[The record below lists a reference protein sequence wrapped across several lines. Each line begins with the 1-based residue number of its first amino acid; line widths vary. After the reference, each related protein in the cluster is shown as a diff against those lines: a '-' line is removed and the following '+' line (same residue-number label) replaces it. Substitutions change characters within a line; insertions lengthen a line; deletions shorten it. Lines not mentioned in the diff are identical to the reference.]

1 MPPPANWLIFQ
12 SDNHA
17 RRFAGCY
24 GHPAVRTPAIDRIGA
39 RGARFANAYTASPL
53 CCPARAAIATG
64 RFPHQTGFWDN
75 ATPYDGRVASWMHRL
90 RDQGHR
96 VDSIGKLHF
105 RSSEDDNGWSHEI
118 APMHVLGGVG
128 GLVGLLRWS
137 DCEPAR
143 KAQWSLYAEE
153 SGAGD
158 TKYQAYDEQI
168 ERLAIEWLRKRGRAS
183 GKPWCLY
190 VSFVSPH
197 PPFTVPQR
205 LLDLYPPGSMPL
217 PPAFGAAERPR
228 HPALEH
234 LRAKMGF
241 REMDDADLLRRIA
254 AAYCGLI
261 TFLDERIG
269 AVLAAAEAL
278 GLLDRTHVLYT
289 SDHGESAGAHGLF
302 GKYTLLDPSAQVPLV
317 WMGPGVAPGS
327 ACDRFVSHVDL
338 FPTIVEEAGARLAQA
353 DADLPGASLRRA
365 LEAHAAP
372 RPGFAEYHAAG
383 SRSGAFMLIDGSLK
397 LIYHVGMPAQL
408 YDLASDPLETR
419 DLAAERRAE
428 VARLEALLR
437 QRLDPEKV
445 DRQAKED
452 QRRMAERHG
461 GTEAILKRGE
471 FAYTP
476 PPGESTRLRPV
487 P

>member
-1 MPPPANWLIFQ
+1 MSASTNWLVFQ

-17 RRFAGCY
+17 QRYSGCY
-24 GHPAVRTPAIDRIGA
+24 RHPAVRTPAIDRIA
-39 RGARFANAYTASPL
+39 SRGARFDRAYTASPL

-90 RDQGHR
+90 REQGHR

-118 APMHVLGGVG
+118 APMHVVGGVG
-128 GLVGLLRWS
+128 GLIGLLRWS
-137 DCEPAR
+137 DSEPAR
-143 KAQWSLYAEE
+143 KAQWSLYAAE
-153 SGAGD
+153 SGAGE
-158 TKYQAYDEQI
+158 TKYQAYDERI
-168 ERLAIEWLRKRGRAS
+168 ERLAIDWLRQHGRAR

-197 PPFTVPQR
+197 PPFTVPRR

-217 PPAFGAAERPR
+217 PPAFTPAERPR
-228 HPALEH
+228 HTALEH

-241 REMDDADLLRRIA
+241 HEMDDPGLLQRVA
-254 AAYCGLI
+254 AAYCALI

-269 AVLAAAEAL
+269 AVLAVAEEL
-278 GLLDRTHVLYT
+278 GLLDRTNVLYT
-289 SDHGESAGAHGLF
+289 SDHGESVGAHGLF

-317 WMGPGVAPGS
+317 WMGPGVAPRTV
-327 ACDRFVSHVDL
+327 CDRFVSHVDL
-338 FPTIVEEAGARLAQA
+338 FPTIVEGAGARLTPA
-353 DADLPGASLRRA
+353 DADLPGASLRHT
-365 LEAHAAP
+365 LEARVAP

-383 SRSGAFMLIDGSLK
+383 SRAGAFMLMDGNLK

-408 YDLASDPLETR
+408 YDLAADPLETK
-419 DLAAERRAE
+419 DLAGQRLADL
-428 VARLEALLR
+428 ARLEGLLR
-437 QRLDPEKV
+437 QKLDPERV

-452 QRRMAERHG
+452 QRRVAERHG

-476 PPGESTRLRPV
+476 PPGEATCLRPMA
-487 P
+487 